1 MFNDNLIS
9 LIQQKLPE
17 CLKPDCSFEP
27 QYYPHIL
34 DKQLDKVF
42 KSFLELKYKD
52 ETVLMMLDTSLFG
65 RGKNG
70 LVFTDRAVY
79 LKLTFGTTYYCK
91 YSDWKV
97 DKDETEKILKLSRDD
112 AFFYSAFLDNLMN
125 DICNLKQYEGLFE
138 EEEKAEKKAEEKTK
152 KAEAR
157 KKAAKKSDGTKTASK
172 KSTSKKTEGKK
183 ASGKKAEDKESAEGE
198 NKNKKKQKSL
208 IKDDTIF
215 QVADFVIDVL
225 SDPSK

>member
-34 DKQLDKVF
+34 DKQLEKVL
-42 KSFLELKYKD
+42 KNFLELKYKD

-125 DICNLKQYEGLFE
+125 DICNLKKYEGLFE
-138 EEEKAEKKAEEKTK
+138 EEEKAEEKAKKA
-152 KAEAR
+152 AAR
-157 KKAAKKSDGTKTASK
+157 KKAAQKSDGTKTASK

-198 NKNKKKQKSL
+198 NKNKKIQKSL

>member
-34 DKQLDKVF
+34 DKQLEKVL
-42 KSFLELKYKD
+42 KNFLELKYKD

-125 DICNLKQYEGLFE
+125 DICNLKKYEGLFE
-138 EEEKAEKKAEEKTK
+138 EEEKAEEKAKKA
-152 KAEAR
+152 AAR

>member
-1 MFNDNLIS
+1 ME
-9 LIQQKLPE
+9 KV
-17 CLKPDCSFEP
+17 LKN
-27 QYYPHIL
+27 
-34 DKQLDKVF
+34 
-42 KSFLELKYKD
+42 FLELKYKD

-157 KKAAKKSDGTKTASK
+157 KTASKKSDGTKTDN
-172 KSTSKKTEGKK
+172 KKT
-183 ASGKKAEDKESAEGE
+183 SGKKESD
-198 NKNKKKQKSL
+198 KKKQKSL
-208 IKDDTIF
+208 IKDDTVF
-215 QVADFVIDVL
+215 QVAEFVIDVL

>member
-34 DKQLDKVF
+34 EKQLEKVL
-42 KSFLELKYKD
+42 KNFLELKYKD

-157 KKAAKKSDGTKTASK
+157 KTASKKTDGTKTDN
-172 KSTSKKTEGKK
+172 KKT
-183 ASGKKAEDKESAEGE
+183 SGKKGSD
-198 NKNKKKQKSL
+198 KKKQKSL
-208 IKDDTIF
+208 IKDDTVF

>member
-1 MFNDNLIS
+1 MYNDNLIS

-34 DKQLDKVF
+34 EKQLEKVL
-42 KSFLELKYKD
+42 KNFLELKYKD

-157 KKAAKKSDGTKTASK
+157 KTASKKSDGTKTD
-172 KSTSKKTEGKK
+172 SKKT
-183 ASGKKAEDKESAEGE
+183 SGKKESD
-198 NKNKKKQKSL
+198 KKKQKSL
-208 IKDDTIF
+208 IKDDTVF
-215 QVADFVIDVL
+215 QVAEFVIDVL

>member
-1 MFNDNLIS
+1 MYNDSMIS

-34 DKQLDKVF
+34 EKQLDKVL
-42 KSFLELKYKD
+42 KNFLELKYED

-70 LVFTDRAVY
+70 LVFSDRAVY

-97 DKDETEKILKLSRDD
+97 DVDETEKILKISRDD

-125 DICNLKQYEGLFE
+125 EICNLKKYEGLFE
-138 EEEKAEKKAEEKTK
+138 EEEKAEEKAKKA
-152 KAEAR
+152 AAR

>member
-1 MFNDNLIS
+1 MFNDSLIS

-34 DKQLDKVF
+34 EKQLEKVL
-42 KSFLELKYKD
+42 KNFLELKYKD

-157 KKAAKKSDGTKTASK
+157 KAASKKTDGTKTD
-172 KSTSKKTEGKK
+172 SKKT
-183 ASGKKAEDKESAEGE
+183 SGKTESD
-198 NKNKKKQKSL
+198 KKKQKSL
-208 IKDDTIF
+208 IKDDTVF
-215 QVADFVIDVL
+215 QVAEFVIDVL

>member
-34 DKQLDKVF
+34 EKQLEKVL
-42 KSFLELKYKD
+42 KNFLELKYKD

-157 KKAAKKSDGTKTASK
+157 KTASKKSDGTKTDN
-172 KSTSKKTEGKK
+172 KKT
-183 ASGKKAEDKESAEGE
+183 SGKKESD
-198 NKNKKKQKSL
+198 KKKQKSL
-208 IKDDTIF
+208 IKDDTVF
-215 QVADFVIDVL
+215 QVAEFVIDVL

>member
-34 DKQLDKVF
+34 EKQLEKVL
-42 KSFLELKYKD
+42 KNFLELKYKD

-157 KKAAKKSDGTKTASK
+157 KAASKKTDGTKTD
-172 KSTSKKTEGKK
+172 SKKT
-183 ASGKKAEDKESAEGE
+183 SGKTESD
-198 NKNKKKQKSL
+198 KKKQKSL
-208 IKDDTIF
+208 IKDDTVF
-215 QVADFVIDVL
+215 QVAEFVIDVL

>member
-34 DKQLDKVF
+34 DKQLEKVL
-42 KSFLELKYKD
+42 KNFLELKYKD

-138 EEEKAEKKAEEKTK
+138 EEEKAEEKAKKA
-152 KAEAR
+152 AAR
-157 KKAAKKSDGTKTASK
+157 KKAAQKSDGTKTASK

>member
-34 DKQLDKVF
+34 DKQLEKVL
-42 KSFLELKYKD
+42 KNFLELKYKD

-138 EEEKAEKKAEEKTK
+138 EEEKAEEKAKKA
-152 KAEAR
+152 AAR

>member
-34 DKQLDKVF
+34 EKQLEKVL
-42 KSFLELKYKD
+42 KNFLELKYKD

-157 KKAAKKSDGTKTASK
+157 KTASKKSDGTKTD
-172 KSTSKKTEGKK
+172 SKKT
-183 ASGKKAEDKESAEGE
+183 SGKKESD
-198 NKNKKKQKSL
+198 KKKQKSL
-208 IKDDTIF
+208 IKDDTVF
-215 QVADFVIDVL
+215 QVAEFVIDVL

>member
-1 MFNDNLIS
+1 MYNDNLIS

-34 DKQLDKVF
+34 EKQLEKVL
-42 KSFLELKYKD
+42 KNFLELKYKD

-157 KKAAKKSDGTKTASK
+157 KTASKKSDGTKTDN
-172 KSTSKKTEGKK
+172 KKT
-183 ASGKKAEDKESAEGE
+183 SGKKESD
-198 NKNKKKQKSL
+198 KKKQKSL
-208 IKDDTIF
+208 IKDDTVF
-215 QVADFVIDVL
+215 QVAEFVIDVL